1 MVILL
6 LKIGNTYLAPQTKR
20 VMKYKVKA
28 FGITKDILG
37 GKEMVVEVSG
47 QTVADL
53 RQKLLVEYPTLE
65 GLRSLL
71 IAVNNTYAEPTD
83 ILKESDEIALIPPV
97 SGG

>member
-1 MVILL
+1 
-6 LKIGNTYLAPQTKR
+6 
-20 VMKYKVKA
+20 MKYKVKA

-37 GKEMVVEVSG
+37 GKEMVVEVAG

-53 RQKLLVEYPTLE
+53 RQKLLAQYPTLE

-71 IAVNNTYAEPTD
+71 IAVNNTYAEQSD
-83 ILKESDEIALIPPV
+83 VLKESDEIALIPPV